1 MDNYLETINELNQ
14 ELCERF
20 GDDYHYERQFNY
32 TTDGY
37 VDIVNFGKTMIY
49 NSELDEREWIEE
61 KNDYEPLKPFLKR
74 MLLQEID
81 KLIKV
86 KNVFKTKEKWT
97 TKNLTK
103 WWGTQWRPAM
113 NR

>member
-1 MDNYLETINELNQ
+1 MNEFLEAVNDLNQ
-14 ELCERF
+14 EIYERF

-32 TTDGY
+32 TTDGF
-37 VDIVNFGKTMIY
+37 VDIVNFGEIMIW

-81 KLIKV
+81 KLIEV
-86 KNVFKTKEKWT
+86 KNTFKTKE
-97 TKNLTK
+97 
-103 WWGTQWRPAM
+103 R
-113 NR
+113 